1 MAKTWS
7 GRRCESICNGR
18 FNNLSSSGD
27 GEEKRHQVQLRAC
40 KNWLPP
46 RPRPLSPV
54 NPGGQPSVLK
64 RGRSSEPI
72 QNKKRRT
79 VTSNIDD
86 EVQVGDHGK
95 FTTSSTCLNVVSSVS
110 QRSSHLTTLS
120 KSVLLVDDHSPS
132 LDHQVKVHDG
142 SDLDL
147 SPARAVRVAML
158 KSRFAS
164 TIVKAQ
170 QDIDHSTIT
179 HNNVEAEAKIAKFR
193 ATEIAKANDL
203 IKKQRQRDREAA
215 RLALSE
221 MEKNVVIEDNFRTMK
236 EFQMLIYGATFN

>member
-18 FNNLSSSGD
+18 FNNLTSSGD
-27 GEEKRHQVQLRAC
+27 GEEKLHQVQLRAC

-72 QNKKRRT
+72 QNKKRR

-86 EVQVGDHGK
+86 EVHVRDHGK
-95 FTTSSTCLNVVSSVS
+95 FATNSTCLNVVSSVS

-120 KSVLLVDDHSPS
+120 KSVLLADDHSPS
-132 LDHQVKVHDG
+132 LDHQVQVHDG

-170 QDIDHSTIT
+170 QDIEHSTIT

>member
-40 KNWLPP
+40 KNSLPP
-46 RPRPLSPV
+46 RPQPLSPV

-72 QNKKRRT
+72 QNEKRR

-86 EVQVGDHGK
+86 EVQVGDSGK
-95 FTTSSTCLNVVSSVS
+95 FIANSTCLNVVSSVS
-110 QRSSHLTTLS
+110 QRSSHLATLS

-132 LDHQVKVHDG
+132 LDHQVRVHDG
-142 SDLDL
+142 GDLDL

-203 IKKQRQRDREAA
+203 IKKQRQSDREAA
-215 RLALSE
+215 RLALSG
-221 MEKNVVIEDNFRTMK
+221 METNVVIEDNFRTMK